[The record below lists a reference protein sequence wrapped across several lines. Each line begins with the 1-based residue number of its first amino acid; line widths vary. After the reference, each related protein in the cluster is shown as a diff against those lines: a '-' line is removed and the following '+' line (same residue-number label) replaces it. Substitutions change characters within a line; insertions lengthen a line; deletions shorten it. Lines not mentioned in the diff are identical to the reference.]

1 MRLHSFPTRRS
12 SDLGEERHAPIL
24 RGRKAPIPAHS
35 YPVRGI
41 RSLPDAGE
49 PRGGLASLALLLGA
63 RLGEV
68 DLVQV
73 SQRIG
78 VERLAALLAAEIE
91 RDALVLDWA
100 SADTGFTSIPQT
112 GSSPLARLLFERGS
126 GRLH

>member
-1 MRLHSFPTRRS
+1 
-12 SDLGEERHAPIL
+12 
-24 RGRKAPIPAHS
+24 
-35 YPVRGI
+35 
-41 RSLPDAGE
+41 
-49 PRGGLASLALLLGA
+49 LLLGA

-100 SADTGFTSIPQT
+100 SADTGFTSIP
-112 GSSPLARLLFERGS
+112 
-126 GRLH
+126 